1 MFHVKLAAFHS
12 LREKI
17 TEPPKQAVAIACIAL
32 LVAFAAMILVLG
44 VNRGR

>member
-32 LVAFAAMILVLG
+32 LVAFVAMILVLG